1 MITRFTEEV
10 ARKWLDEN
18 VAVGAQGPA
27 AGPAAAQQEVRI
39 QLQGEADEE
48 EERRRREEE
57 AEEKRQ
63 QNALPSWIANS
74 TISGE
79 ASSRQLELQA
89 KEAAAKGNYQPFA
102 SSNLNPANDAKP
114 DPLLAAVNTE
124 EDDLEAYYAT
134 LAAEADETATV
145 EPSVAPTAAPS
156 SAARSPDFSSVGTPT
171 GASLADMDETAAA
184 LEREMNDARST
195 KRGRS
200 VDTDG
205 LSQGRDKRGRASS
218 VDSQSL
224 APASVASDT
233 GVLDDDE
240 FEDEFEEE
248 GDEDPNPMISVAGR
262 MVPFLEVDEAMQQE
276 MTPEE
281 YEKYF
286 DVFARIG

>member
-1 MITRFTEEV
+1 MV
-10 ARKWLDEN
+10 ALKWLEDN
-18 VAVGAQGPA
+18 VSVGAKGPI
-27 AGPAAAQQEVRI
+27 AGSSSAQQAGVKI

-48 EERRRREEE
+48 EERRRAEAE

-63 QNALPSWIANS
+63 QNQLPSWIANS

-89 KEAAAKGNYQPFA
+89 KEVAAKGNYQPFA
-102 SSNLNPANDAKP
+102 SSNLNPANDANP
-114 DPLLAAVNTE
+114 DPLVPAVE
-124 EDDLEAYYAT
+124 SAEDDLEAYYAS
-134 LAAEADETATV
+134 LAAEADETATA

-156 SAARSPDFSSVGTPT
+156 SAALSPSYSSVGTPT

-184 LEREMNDARST
+184 LEREMAGGSGNGS
-195 KRGRS
+195 KRARS

-205 LSQGRDKRGRASS
+205 VSQGRDKRGRASS

-224 APASVASDT
+224 GQGSSASDA
-233 GVLDDDE
+233 GALDLDEDE
-240 FEDEFEEE
+240 FEDEFEDDEE
-248 GDEDPNPMISVAGR
+248 EDPNPMITVAGR
-262 MVPFLEVDEAMQQE
+262 TVPFLEVDEAMQQE